1 MAVPGELVHPSNEC
15 SWGLAVQRVGM
26 LVQKRIQK
34 TIRWCTSLFILEFL
48 NSGLAEPLVWQVKG
62 LAWLES

>member
-1 MAVPGELVHPSNEC
+1 M
-15 SWGLAVQRVGM
+15 AVQRVGM

-34 TIRWCTSLFILEFL
+34 TIRWCTTLFILEFL